1 MTATVERPADSPAA
15 TMAPMTEVTEP
26 DLALRT
32 LALTKRFGDV
42 VAVDDVDVEV
52 HRGEFLGVLGPSGCG
67 KTTLLRLV
75 AGFERPDGGGIEI
88 DGRAVSGPRRN
99 VAPEHRRIGMVFQES
114 ALFPHLDV
122 EGNIGFGLARAG
134 RAARVAELIA
144 LVGMAGLQRRMP
156 HELSGG
162 QQQRV
167 ALARALAPDPAIIL
181 LDEPFSS
188 LDATLRTQLRGEVRE
203 ILRTAGATTLFVT
216 HDQGEALE
224 ISDRVAVMRA
234 GRIEQLSTPDE
245 LYLRPV
251 NRFVAG
257 FVGEA
262 NLLVGEVRHGEVQTL
277 VGRFRAPSDSLGDGQ
292 LAEVLLRPEQLHMVP
307 VGRLSTPPRP
317 ENVLR
322 VVRRVFHG
330 SEVHHVLR
338 SRTGLEIEA
347 ATPSN
352 ATVDVGTEVIAHAR
366 ASEVPVYPMVED
378 GRPAAQTATPMKPR
392 TWRQASAQVSACS
405 SNLRSKN
412 EWGASG

>member
-1 MTATVERPADSPAA
+1 MTGTTVDQGYAF
-15 TMAPMTEVTEP
+15 
-26 DLALRT
+26 RT

-42 VAVDDVDVEV
+42 TAVDRVDLDVR
-52 HRGEFLGVLGPSGCG
+52 RGEFLAVLGPSGCG

-75 AGFERPDGGGIEI
+75 AGFERSDGGGIEI
-88 DGRAVSGPRRN
+88 GGRVVAGPRRH
-99 VAPEHRRIGMVFQES
+99 VAPEERRIGMVFQES

-122 EGNIGFGLARAG
+122 AGNIGFGLARRDRG
-134 RAARVAELIA
+134 PRIAELVA
-144 LVGMAGLQRRMP
+144 LVGLAGLQRRMP

-167 ALARALAPDPAIIL
+167 ALARALAPDPALIL

-188 LDATLRTQLRGEVRE
+188 LDATLRSQLRGDVRE

-234 GRIEQLSTPDE
+234 GRIEQVSTPDE

-262 NLLVGEVRHGEVQTL
+262 NLLPGDVRHGEVQTL
-277 VGRFRAPSDSLGDGQ
+277 VGRFRAGSSSLADGAR
-292 LAEVLLRPEQLHMVP
+292 AEVLLRPEQLHMLP
-307 VGRLSTPPRP
+307 VHRLSSAPRP
-317 ENVLR
+317 ESVLT

-338 SRTGLEIEA
+338 SPTGFELEA
-347 ATPSN
+347 ATPSS
-352 ATVDVGTEVIAHAR
+352 ATVEVGTHVIAHAR
-366 ASEVPVYPMVED
+366 AREVPVYPLDDE
-378 GRPAAQTATPMKPR
+378 
-392 TWRQASAQVSACS
+392 
-405 SNLRSKN
+405 
-412 EWGASG
+412 

>member
-1 MTATVERPADSPAA
+1 
-15 TMAPMTEVTEP
+15 MAPMTEVTEP

-32 LALTKRFGDV
+32 LALTKRFGEV
-42 VAVDDVDVEV
+42 VAVDDVDMEV
-52 HRGEFLGVLGPSGCG
+52 RRGEFLGVLGPSGCG

-88 DGRAVSGPRRN
+88 DGQAVSGPRRN

-122 EGNIGFGLARAG
+122 EGNIGFGLARTG
-134 RAARVAELIA
+134 RGARVAELVA
-144 LVGMAGLQRRMP
+144 LVGLAGLQRRMP

-167 ALARALAPDPAIIL
+167 AVARALAPDPAIIL

-188 LDATLRTQLRGEVRE
+188 LDATLRTQLRGEVRD

-216 HDQGEALE
+216 HDQSEALE

-262 NLLVGEVRHGEVQTL
+262 NLLAGEVRHGEVQTL
-277 VGRFRAPSDSLGDGQ
+277 VGRFRAAGDSLADGAR
-292 LAEVLLRPEQLHMVP
+292 AEVLLRPEQLHMLP
-307 VGRLSTPPRP
+307 VERLSTPPRP
-317 ENVLR
+317 EIVLR

-330 SEVHHVLR
+330 SEVHHVLQ
-338 SRTGLEIEA
+338 SQTGIEIEA
-347 ATPSN
+347 ATPSS
-352 ATVDVGTEVIAHAR
+352 ATLAIGTEVIAHAR
-366 ASEVPVYPMVED
+366 AREVPVYPL
-378 GRPAAQTATPMKPR
+378 ATEE
-392 TWRQASAQVSACS
+392 A
-405 SNLRSKN
+405 
-412 EWGASG
+412 

>member
-1 MTATVERPADSPAA
+1 MTPQVTMPA
-15 TMAPMTEVTEP
+15 MTEPTADP
-26 DLALRT
+26 QLAFRT

-42 VAVDDVDVEV
+42 TAVDGVDLDV
-52 HRGEFLGVLGPSGCG
+52 RSGEFLAVLGPSGCG

-88 DGRAVSGPRRN
+88 DGRVVSGPRRHL
-99 VAPEHRRIGMVFQES
+99 APEERRIGMVFQES

-122 EGNIGFGLARAG
+122 AGNIGFGLPRRGREARI
-134 RAARVAELIA
+134 AELVA
-144 LVGMAGLQRRMP
+144 LVGLAGLQRRMP

-167 ALARALAPDPAIIL
+167 ALARALAPDPALIL

-188 LDATLRTQLRGEVRE
+188 LDATLRSQLRGDVRE

-216 HDQGEALE
+216 HDQSEALE

-234 GRIEQLSTPDE
+234 GRIEQVSTPSE

-262 NLLVGEVRHGEVQTL
+262 NLLPGEVRHGEVQTL
-277 VGRFRAPSDSLGDGQ
+277 VGRFRAASGSLADGAR
-292 LAEVLLRPEQLHMVP
+292 AEVLLRPEQLHMLP
-307 VGRLSTPPRP
+307 VDRLSSDPRP
-317 ENVLR
+317 ESVLT

-338 SRTGLEIEA
+338 SSTGFELEA
-347 ATPSN
+347 ATPSS
-352 ATVDVGTEVIAHAR
+352 ATVEIGTRVIAHAR
-366 ASEVPVYPMVED
+366 AREVPVYPLE
-378 GRPAAQTATPMKPR
+378 G
-392 TWRQASAQVSACS
+392 
-405 SNLRSKN
+405 
-412 EWGASG
+412 E

>member
-1 MTATVERPADSPAA
+1 MTTTVDRSPV
-15 TMAPMTEVTEP
+15 TMPEMTTP
-26 DLALRT
+26 TDDPPLAFRT

-42 VAVDDVDVEV
+42 IAVDGVHLDVR
-52 HRGEFLGVLGPSGCG
+52 RGEFLAVLGPSGCG

-88 DGRAVSGPRRN
+88 DGRIVDGPRRH
-99 VAPEHRRIGMVFQES
+99 VAPEERRIGMVFQES

-122 EGNIGFGLARAG
+122 ARNIGFGLPHRN
-134 RAARVAELIA
+134 REARVAELVA
-144 LVGMAGLQRRMP
+144 LVGLAGLQRRMP

-167 ALARALAPDPAIIL
+167 ALARALAPDPALVL

-188 LDATLRTQLRGEVRE
+188 LDATLRSQLRADVRE

-234 GRIEQLSTPDE
+234 GRIEQVSTPDE
-245 LYLRPV
+245 VYLRPV

-262 NLLVGEVRHGEVQTL
+262 NLLPGEVRHGEVQTV
-277 VGRFRAPSDSLGDGQ
+277 VGRFRAGSGALADGAR
-292 LAEVLLRPEQLHMVP
+292 AEVLLRPEQLHMLP
-307 VGRLSTPPRP
+307 VDRLSVDPRP
-317 ENVLR
+317 ESVLT

-338 SRTGLEIEA
+338 SPTGFELEA
-347 ATPSN
+347 ATPSS
-352 ATVDVGTEVIAHAR
+352 ATVEVGTRVIAHAR
-366 ASEVPVYPMVED
+366 AREVPVYPLD
-378 GRPAAQTATPMKPR
+378 G
-392 TWRQASAQVSACS
+392 
-405 SNLRSKN
+405 
-412 EWGASG
+412 E